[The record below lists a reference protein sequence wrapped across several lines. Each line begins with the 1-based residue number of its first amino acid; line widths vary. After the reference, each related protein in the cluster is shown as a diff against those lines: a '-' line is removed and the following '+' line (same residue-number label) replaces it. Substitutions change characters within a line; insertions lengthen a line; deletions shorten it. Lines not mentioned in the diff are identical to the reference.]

1 MGRASSDARHEL
13 ESARAL
19 DHRIHALMGTAESY
33 GVGMTFKY
41 HEQALFDLYRVSGR
55 YEKAVSLTTW
65 RWVTACASTLYP
77 GANGR

>member
-1 MGRASSDARHEL
+1 
-13 ESARAL
+13 
-19 DHRIHALMGTAESY
+19 MGTAESY